1 MAYGTYTTRDRTCA
15 TCTWWCGPRR
25 VEFINHRPYYIK
37 AEAGSY
43 PCQAYPAKNTRAV
56 DRCPR
61 WDLWEK
67 L

>member
-1 MAYGTYTTRDRTCA
+1 MAPIPRA
-15 TCTWWCGPRR
+15 TAPAPPAPG